1 MRTRIIAYIL
11 EGFNLIL
18 HSQEGRREALESLVS
33 LMYDDLRMLAR
44 RHLRCQGGMITLHTS
59 GLVHEAYLKLAH
71 QRGDLVQAELILREA
86 IAMHRPLLPGQI
98 HRFAECLQELGEVLV
113 KQNKVGPAEAY
124 LKEALGIFEESK
136 GSDSIWARETRDL
149 LAELSP

>member
-18 HSQEGRREALESLVS
+18 YSQEGRREAFEPLVS
-33 LMYDDLRMLAR
+33 LMYDDLRM
-44 RHLRCQGGMITLHTS
+44 
-59 GLVHEAYLKLAH
+59 LAH

-86 IAMHRPLLPGQI
+86 IAMHRPLLPSQI

-113 KQNKVGPAEAY
+113 KQNKVGPAEAH

-136 GSDSIWARETRDL
+136 GSDSTWARETRDL

>member
-1 MRTRIIAYIL
+1 MGEKIFRDIFGAEHVTVAIAHTRLGQA
-11 EGFNLIL
+11 
-18 HSQEGRREALESLVS
+18 
-33 LMYDDLRMLAR
+33 
-44 RHLRCQGGMITLHTS
+44 
-59 GLVHEAYLKLAH
+59 AH

-113 KQNKVGPAEAY
+113 KQNKVGPAEAH
-124 LKEALGIFEESK
+124 LKEALGIFKETR

-149 LAELSP
+149 LAELWP